1 MDKTTQA
8 GIAEFFGTFTL
19 VLLGAGAG
27 ALAAASGTF
36 PGASGI
42 GQVGVALTHGIALMF
57 IIYTWGW
64 ISGAHVNPAVTL
76 GVLFSGKISLGK
88 SILYWIAQL
97 AGGAAAGFTLR
108 YLLGDASDLGQT
120 IGLFTPNIADKATAD
135 PVKVIVVEAILTF
148 FLVCSVLSNGIA
160 GKNGNIVG
168 VAIGLVLTAD
178 ILFGGSLTG
187 ASMNPA
193 RTFGPAIAAADSN
206 LNYVWLYFVG
216 PAIGGVVAALVYNGL
231 FLAPESATT
240 DDIQKKKR

>member
-8 GIAEFFGTFTL
+8 GIAEFLGTFTL

-27 ALAAASGTF
+27 ALAGDN
-36 PGASGI
+36 GI
-42 GQVGVALTHGIALMF
+42 GQAGVAFTHGIALMF

-76 GVLFSGKISLGK
+76 GVLLSGKISLGK
-88 SILYWIAQL
+88 SIMYWIAQL

-168 VAIGLVLTAD
+168 VAIGFVLTAD
-178 ILFGGSLTG
+178 ILVGGSLTG

-193 RTFGPAIAAADSN
+193 RTFGPAIAAATSN
-206 LNYVWLYFVG
+206 LSYVWLYFVG
-216 PAIGGVVAALVYNGL
+216 PAIGGIVAALVYNGL
-231 FLAPESATT
+231 FLAPEAATL
-240 DDIQKKKR
+240 DDIKKSR

>member
-27 ALAAASGTF
+27 ALL
-36 PGASGI
+36 PGDATGLI
-42 GQVGVALTHGIALMF
+42 GVALTHGIALMF

-76 GVLFSGKISLGK
+76 GVLLSGKISLGK

-97 AGGAAAGFTLR
+97 AGGAAAAF
-108 YLLGDASDLGQT
+108 LLVYILGSDSTLGQT
-120 IGLFTPNIADKATAD
+120 IGSLTPEASKTVEQMAKTD
-135 PVKVIVVEAILTF
+135 PVKVIVVEAVLTF

-168 VAIGLVLTAD
+168 VAIGFVLIAD

-193 RTFGPAIAAADSN
+193 RTFGPALAKNNMS
-206 LNYVWLYFVG
+206 YVWLYFVG
-216 PAIGGVVAALVYNGL
+216 PAIGGIVAALVYNGL
-231 FLAPESATT
+231 FLAPDAATVS
-240 DDIQKKKR
+240 DGKKNR

>member
-8 GIAEFFGTFTL
+8 GVAEFFGTFTL

-27 ALAAASGTF
+27 ALAADN
-36 PGASGI
+36 GI
-42 GQVGVALTHGIALMF
+42 GLAGVALTHGIALMF

-97 AGGAAAGFTLR
+97 AGAVAAAFTLR
-108 YLLGDASDLGQT
+108 YLLGEESSLGQT
-120 IGLFTPNIADKATAD
+120 TGSLTPLGDVVGD
-135 PVKVIVVEAILTF
+135 PVKVIVIEAILTF

-160 GKNGNIVG
+160 GKNGNLVG

-178 ILFGGSLTG
+178 IMFGGSLTG

-193 RTFGPAIAAADSN
+193 RTFGPALATMAKHNMS
-206 LNYVWLYFVG
+206 YVWLYFVG

-231 FLAPESATT
+231 FLVPESGTI